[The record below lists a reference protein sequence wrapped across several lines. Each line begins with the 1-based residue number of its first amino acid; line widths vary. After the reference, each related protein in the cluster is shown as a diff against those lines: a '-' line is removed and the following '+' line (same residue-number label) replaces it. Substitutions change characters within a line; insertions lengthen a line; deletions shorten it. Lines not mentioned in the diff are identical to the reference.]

1 MCQLILNGA
10 DTTEIDRYVELM
22 LSVDLPVTFEL
33 LGIPNVTDEEI
44 RAVAKLSVAPNETI
58 WNMETAINEDI
69 VFNAIKGANAAGVS
83 FIKRTGWQK
92 E

>member
-10 DTTEIDRYVELM
+10 DTAEIDRYVALM

-33 LGIPNVTDEEI
+33 LGIPNVTDEEL
-44 RAVAKLSVAPNETI
+44 RAVARLSCAPNETI

-69 VFNAIKGANAAGVS
+69 VYNAIKGANAAAVS
-83 FIKRTGWQK
+83 YIKRTGFKK